1 MIKNYF
7 LLLLLMVSN
16 AIIAQETLTFNGYDG
31 APATITA
38 TSSTV
43 NDQITIVFEDVDLI
57 NNFYTDGR
65 TYIHMYG
72 GLDTPSGG
80 FQGSPGFNDLGS
92 QPQLT
97 LVSTDT
103 DANAGPNTYSL
114 TINLAQFYTGVPD
127 GTTVFGFNLLFQNEF
142 GGGGNNQTA
151 DLYIDLIDAVKNS
164 TLSITETKKTVFSAK
179 MIDNQLLISNF
190 NGVVTIKAY
199 NILGKEILRIPNLEV
214 NNTLRKTLNLPKNQI
229 SIVVI
234 ETAKSRHTL
243 KVVL

>member
-7 LLLLLMVSN
+7 LLLLLLVSN
-16 AIIAQETLTFNGYDG
+16 AVLAQETLTFSGYDG

-43 NDQITIVFEDVDLI
+43 NDQITIVFEDVDII
-57 NNFYTDGR
+57 NNFYTEGR

-80 FQGSPGFNDLGS
+80 FQGAPAFGDLAA

-97 LVSTDT
+97 LVSSDT
-103 DANAGPNTYSL
+103 DPNAGPNTYSI
-114 TINLAQFYTGVPD
+114 TINLSQFYTAVPD

-151 DLYIDLIDAVKNS
+151 DLYIDLIDAPKNS
-164 TLSITETKKTVFSAK
+164 TLSIPEATNTALTAK
-179 MIDNQLLISNF
+179 MIDNQLLISNY
-190 NGVVTIKAY
+190 NGSVTVKAY
-199 NILGKEILRIPNLEV
+199 NILGKEILSLPNLEV
-214 NNTLRKTLNLPKNQI
+214 NNTLRKNLNLPKNQI

-234 ETAKSRHTL
+234 ETIKSRLTL